1 MDKLK
6 LLVSGRT
13 LAVAVVAF
21 ALASCFY
28 HDKHTDTDYILH
40 TEYEVFDITKDPNV
54 DFEKFVGFCMMPLEN
69 EEDER
74 GKTCISLLS
83 HRLKEKGF
91 VEVKREELV
100 AESGLVPTTIL
111 VGIGYNES
119 YLYGTIQLE
128 INAYKINKKGSGDM
142 IWSWKAKFDGYP
154 VCQQTID
161 PAFDDLFQLEPVDYG
176 KTEPL
181 YKKIKASTNDI
192 ERFMINLAKARRSI
206 KAKGVDKGSEK

>member
-6 LLVSGRT
+6 F
-13 LAVAVVAF
+13 LAVTVVAF
-21 ALASCFY
+21 FLTSCFY
-28 HDKHTDTDYILH
+28 HDKTTDTDYILH

-54 DFEKFVGFCMMPLEN
+54 DFTKFVGFCMMPLEK

-91 VEVKREELV
+91 VEVQREELV
-100 AESGLVPTTIL
+100 AESGLLPSTVL

-119 YLYGTIQLE
+119 YMYGTIQLE
-128 INAYKINKKGSGDM
+128 INVYKINKKGGGDM

-154 VCQQTID
+154 VCQQTVD
-161 PAFDDLFQLEPVDYG
+161 PALDDLFHLEPVDYG

-192 ERFMINLAKARRSI
+192 ERFMINLAKARREI
-206 KAKGVDKGSEK
+206 KKEGVDKGSKK